1 MKRWEENKILPNK
14 TFHPQKETEPDLT
27 PFFPFH
33 YPFCKP
39 VIVFFFFNDILW
51 VSKQLEIT
59 STSHLK
65 LFNTNIK
72 EQCILCIFNI
82 DWIQSAKHMDM
93 AKLKIYIYM
102 ERQMYWAPF
111 LADWLLTLSISRSS
125 YADGWAETA
134 SYLASVK
141 KYCVS

>member
-39 VIVFFFFNDILW
+39 VIVFFFFLNDILW

-59 STSHLK
+59 STPHLK

-93 AKLKIYIYM
+93 AKLKKYIYG
-102 ERQMYWAPF
+102 ETDVLGPF
-111 LADWLLTLSISRSS
+111 SCRLTPDIVNKQIQLCWWLSWNCFIPCFSEKVL
-125 YADGWAETA
+125 
-134 SYLASVK
+134 
-141 KYCVS
+141 C